1 MIFSIINGK
10 FIDFP
15 HIFTFLSNHK
25 NGGDWNMTNI
35 FRNLTAFSVLLLLLV
50 NGSLPTLAQGSKQA
64 KNVIFMIMDGTNSDV
79 LALSRWYKGS
89 ALALDGMMTGGV
101 RTYSLQSAITD
112 SAAAGTALA
121 TGRKTLVDHIGMIPI
136 FPEEGKPYTAY
147 PVPNILEAA
156 ERKGL
161 STGIV
166 STSPVQ
172 HATPAA
178 FSSHVNHR
186 NKFNDIAEQQV
197 YQGMD
202 VVLGGG
208 GAWLKRDNK
217 IKSRPDGENL
227 ISVLQKKGYDY
238 VTTRKELLQSSGEK
252 IWGSFAKEDIAY
264 ELDRQKLNPNQPS
277 LAEMTRKAIQT
288 LSKNNKG
295 FFLMVEGSKVDWAA
309 HKNDPVG
316 MISEVLSFDEAVQEA
331 LHFAKKDQQT
341 LVIAV
346 ADHGNS
352 GLTMGNHSTNH
363 SYASE
368 PKEHFVEPLKK
379 ANLTVTGAVS
389 QLRKDRS
396 NLKEVLKSYGLDSLS
411 LEEYNL
417 VKKSKNPEKEMAA
430 LLSKRA
436 KIGFTTTGHT
446 GEDVFLFAYGPGKPT
461 GLVENT
467 DLPKSVCQTLGLKL
481 QSYYQDGV
489 QYYKNQGFKTTIYRK
504 KGKNPEL
511 VVQKGG
517 QTIRYPVNKNIR
529 FVDGKEETLPAVNLF
544 NGTYFYIGLPNR

>member
-1 MIFSIINGK
+1 
-10 FIDFP
+10 
-15 HIFTFLSNHK
+15 
-25 NGGDWNMTNI
+25 MTNI
-35 FRNLTAFSVLLLLLV
+35 FRHLSAFFVLLLLLA
-50 NGSLPTLAQGSKQA
+50 NGSSPTAAYDSRPKA

-89 ALALDGMMTGGV
+89 ALALDEMMTGGV
-101 RTYSLQSAITD
+101 RTYSLRSAITD

-178 FSSHVNHR
+178 FSAHVNHR
-186 NKFNDIAEQQV
+186 NQFNDIAEQQV
-197 YQGMD
+197 YQGME

-208 GAWLKRDNK
+208 KAWLKRDDK

-227 ISVLQKKGYDY
+227 ISVIQKKGYEY
-238 VTTRKELLQSSGEK
+238 VTTRKELLQSGGEK
-252 IWGSFAKEDIAY
+252 IWGSFAREDIAY
-264 ELDRQKLNPNQPS
+264 ELDRKKLNPNQPS
-277 LAEMTRKAIQT
+277 LAEMTEKAIQT
-288 LSKNNKG
+288 LSKNDKG

-316 MISEVLSFDEAVQEA
+316 MISEVLSFDEAVQKA
-331 LHFAKKDQQT
+331 LQFAKKDRQT

-352 GLTMGNHSTNH
+352 GLTMGNRSTNH

-368 PKEHFVEPLKK
+368 PKEHFIEPLKK
-379 ANLTVTGAVS
+379 AHLTVTGAVS

-411 LEEYNL
+411 HKEYNL
-417 VKKSKNPEKEMAA
+417 VKKSKHPEKEMAA

-481 QSYYQDGV
+481 QSSYQDGI
-489 QYYKNQGFKTTIYRK
+489 QFYKKRGFKTTIYRK
-504 KGKNPEL
+504 KEGNPEL

-529 FVDGKEETLPAVNLF
+529 FVDGKEETLSAVNLF
-544 NGTYFYIGLPNR
+544 NGTHFYIGLPNR